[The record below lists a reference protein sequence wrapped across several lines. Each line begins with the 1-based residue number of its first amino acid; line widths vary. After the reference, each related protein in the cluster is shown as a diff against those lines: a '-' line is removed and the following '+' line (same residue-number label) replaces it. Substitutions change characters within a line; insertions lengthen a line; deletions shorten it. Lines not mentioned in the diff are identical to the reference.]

1 MILFLDTVSPLPE
14 FSLIGDNKII
24 FSKKIINNHHE
35 KMSDY
40 LIKSYTDLEKKFS
53 LDQKLENLIIN
64 IGPGSYTSLRIGI
77 AFFSGLSLSYQ
88 IDLKGIP
95 CVDFY
100 KYVIS
105 KDDLLLTGI
114 YINSANNQKF
124 ICIYDQK
131 KEYYNIH
138 KIESFNE
145 IENFKIKKVIS
156 NTELNKNNSNLFK
169 NIKYQSI
176 SFKEIIIK
184 NLDAIMKLESPKI
197 IEPIYISN
205 NKILN

>member
-100 KYVIS
+100 KYLIS

-114 YINSANNQKF
+114 YIHSANNQKF

-145 IENFKIKKVIS
+145 IENFKIKKIVS
-156 NTELNKNNSNLFK
+156 NTELNKNNSNFFK

-184 NLDAIMKLESPKI
+184 NLDAIMKLENSKI

>member
-77 AFFSGLSLSYQ
+77 AFFSGLSMSYQ

-105 KDDLLLTGI
+105 KDDLLFTGI

-145 IENFKIKKVIS
+145 IENFKIKKIIS
-156 NTELNKNNSNLFK
+156 NTELNKNNSNFFK

>member
-100 KYVIS
+100 KYLIS

-114 YINSANNQKF
+114 YIHSANNQKF

-145 IENFKIKKVIS
+145 IENFKIKKVVS

-184 NLDAIMKLESPKI
+184 NLDAIMRLESPKI

>member
-1 MILFLDTVSPLPE
+1 MILVLDTVSPLPE

-114 YINSANNQKF
+114 YIHSANNQKF

-184 NLDAIMKLESPKI
+184 NLDAIMFLESPKI

>member
-114 YINSANNQKF
+114 YIHSANNQKF

-145 IENFKIKKVIS
+145 IENFKIKKVVS

-184 NLDAIMKLESPKI
+184 NLDAIMKLENSKI

>member
-77 AFFSGLSLSYQ
+77 AFFLGLSLSYE

-100 KYVIS
+100 KYLIS

-145 IENFKIKKVIS
+145 IENFKIKKVVS
-156 NTELNKNNSNLFK
+156 NTELNKNNSNFFK

-184 NLDAIMKLESPKI
+184 NLDAIMRLESPKI

>member
-88 IDLKGIP
+88 IGLKGIP

-100 KYVIS
+100 KYIIS
-105 KDDLLLTGI
+105 KDDLLFTGI

-145 IENFKIKKVIS
+145 IENFKIKKIIS
-156 NTELNKNNSNLFK
+156 NTELNNNNPNPFK

-184 NLDAIMKLESPKI
+184 NLDAIMGLESPKI

>member
-77 AFFSGLSLSYQ
+77 AFFSGLSMSYQ

-105 KDDLLLTGI
+105 KDDLLVTGI
-114 YINSANNQKF
+114 YIHSANNQKF

-131 KEYYNIH
+131 KEYYNIY

-156 NTELNKNNSNLFK
+156 NTELNKNNSNFFK

-184 NLDAIMKLESPKI
+184 NLDAIMRLESPKI

>member
-1 MILFLDTVSPLPE
+1 MILFFDTVSPLPE
-14 FSLIGDNKII
+14 FSLIADNKII

-100 KYVIS
+100 KYLIS
-105 KDDLLLTGI
+105 KDDLLSTGI

-124 ICIYDQK
+124 ICIYDEK

-156 NTELNKNNSNLFK
+156 NTELNKNNSNFFK
-169 NIKYQSI
+169 NIEYQSI

-184 NLDAIMKLESPKI
+184 NLDAIMSLESPKI

>member
-100 KYVIS
+100 KYLIS

-124 ICIYDQK
+124 ICIYDEK

-145 IENFKIKKVIS
+145 IENFKIKKIIS

-176 SFKEIIIK
+176 GFKEIIIK
-184 NLDAIMKLESPKI
+184 NLDAIMKLENSKI

>member
-114 YINSANNQKF
+114 YIHSANNQKF

-156 NTELNKNNSNLFK
+156 NTELNKNNSNFFK

-184 NLDAIMKLESPKI
+184 NLDAIMFLESPKI

>member
-40 LIKSYTDLEKKFS
+40 LIKSYIDLEKKFS

-105 KDDLLLTGI
+105 KDDLLFTGI

-124 ICIYDQK
+124 ICIYDKK

-156 NTELNKNNSNLFK
+156 NTELNNNNSNLFK
-169 NIKYQSI
+169 DIKYQSI

>member
-77 AFFSGLSLSYQ
+77 AFFSGLSMSYQ

-105 KDDLLLTGI
+105 KDNLLFTGI
-114 YINSANNQKF
+114 YIHSANNQKF
-124 ICIYDQK
+124 ICIYDEK

-184 NLDAIMKLESPKI
+184 NLDAIMRLESHKI

>member
-100 KYVIS
+100 KYLIS

-124 ICIYDQK
+124 ICIYDEK
-131 KEYYNIH
+131 KEYYHIH

-145 IENFKIKKVIS
+145 IENFKIKKIIS
-156 NTELNKNNSNLFK
+156 NTELNKNNSNFFK

-184 NLDAIMKLESPKI
+184 NLDAIMRLESPKI

>member
-14 FSLIGDNKII
+14 FSLIADNKII

-40 LIKSYTDLEKKFS
+40 LIKSYIDLEKKFS

-105 KDDLLLTGI
+105 KDDLLFTGI

-124 ICIYDQK
+124 ICIYDEK

-156 NTELNKNNSNLFK
+156 NTELNKNNSNFFK

-184 NLDAIMKLESPKI
+184 NLDAIMKLENSKI

>member
-88 IDLKGIP
+88 IGLKGIP

-100 KYVIS
+100 KYIIS
-105 KDDLLLTGI
+105 KDDLLFTGI

-156 NTELNKNNSNLFK
+156 NTELNKNNSNFFK

-184 NLDAIMKLESPKI
+184 NLDVIMSLESPKI

>member
-77 AFFSGLSLSYQ
+77 AFFSGLSMSYQ

-100 KYVIS
+100 KYLIS

-114 YINSANNQKF
+114 YIHSANNQKF

-131 KEYYNIH
+131 KEYYNIY

-156 NTELNKNNSNLFK
+156 NTELNKNNSNFFK

-184 NLDAIMKLESPKI
+184 NLDAIMRLESPKI

>member
-100 KYVIS
+100 KYLIS
-105 KDDLLLTGI
+105 EDDLLLTGI
-114 YINSANNQKF
+114 YIHSANNQKF
-124 ICIYDQK
+124 MCIYDQK

-156 NTELNKNNSNLFK
+156 NTELNKNNSNFFK

-184 NLDAIMKLESPKI
+184 NLDAIMRLESPKI

>member
-14 FSLIGDNKII
+14 FSLIADNKII
-24 FSKKIINNHHE
+24 FSKKIINNQHE

-124 ICIYDQK
+124 I
-131 KEYYNIH
+131 
-138 KIESFNE
+138 
-145 IENFKIKKVIS
+145 
-156 NTELNKNNSNLFK
+156 
-169 NIKYQSI
+169 
-176 SFKEIIIK
+176 
-184 NLDAIMKLESPKI
+184 
-197 IEPIYISN
+197 
-205 NKILN
+205 

>member
-53 LDQKLENLIIN
+53 LDKKLENLIIN

-77 AFFSGLSLSYQ
+77 AFFSGLSMSYQ

-114 YINSANNQKF
+114 YIHSANNQKF

-156 NTELNKNNSNLFK
+156 NTELNKNNSNFFK

-184 NLDAIMKLESPKI
+184 NLDAIMRLESPKI

>member
-100 KYVIS
+100 KYLIS

-124 ICIYDQK
+124 ICIYDEK

-156 NTELNKNNSNLFK
+156 NTELNKNNSNFFK

-184 NLDAIMKLESPKI
+184 NLDAIMRLESPKI

>member
-40 LIKSYTDLEKKFS
+40 LIKSYTDLEKKFA

-77 AFFSGLSLSYQ
+77 AFFSGLSMSYQ

-105 KDDLLLTGI
+105 KDDLLFTGI

-156 NTELNKNNSNLFK
+156 NTELNKNNSNFFK

-184 NLDAIMKLESPKI
+184 NLDAIMRLESPKI

>member
-1 MILFLDTVSPLPE
+1 MILFLDTVSSLPE

-100 KYVIS
+100 KYLIS

-156 NTELNKNNSNLFK
+156 NTELNKNNSNFFK

-184 NLDAIMKLESPKI
+184 NLDAIMRLESPKI

>member
-77 AFFSGLSLSYQ
+77 AFFSGLSISYQ

-105 KDDLLLTGI
+105 KDDLLFTGI

-145 IENFKIKKVIS
+145 IENFKIKKIVS
-156 NTELNKNNSNLFK
+156 NTELNKNNSNFFK

-184 NLDAIMKLESPKI
+184 NLDAIMKLENSKI

>member
-1 MILFLDTVSPLPE
+1 MILFLDTISPLPE
-14 FSLIGDNKII
+14 FSLIADNKII

-100 KYVIS
+100 KYLIS
-105 KDDLLLTGI
+105 KDDLLSTGI

-156 NTELNKNNSNLFK
+156 NTELNKNNSNFFK
-169 NIKYQSI
+169 NIEYQSI

-184 NLDAIMKLESPKI
+184 NLDAIMSLESPKI

>member
-77 AFFSGLSLSYQ
+77 AFFSGLSISHQ

-105 KDDLLLTGI
+105 KDDLLVTGI
-114 YINSANNQKF
+114 YIHSANNQKF

-156 NTELNKNNSNLFK
+156 NTELNKNNSNFFK

>member
-77 AFFSGLSLSYQ
+77 AFFSGLSMSYQ
-88 IDLKGIP
+88 IDLKGMP

-105 KDDLLLTGI
+105 KDDLLFTGI
-114 YINSANNQKF
+114 YIHSANNQKF

-156 NTELNKNNSNLFK
+156 NTELNKNNSNFFK

-184 NLDAIMKLESPKI
+184 NLDAIMSLENSEI

>member
-14 FSLIGDNKII
+14 FSLIADNKII

-77 AFFSGLSLSYQ
+77 AFFSGLSMSYQ

-105 KDDLLLTGI
+105 KDDLLFTGI

-156 NTELNKNNSNLFK
+156 NTELNKNNSNFFK

-184 NLDAIMKLESPKI
+184 NLDAIMLLESPKI

>member
-1 MILFLDTVSPLPE
+1 MILFLDTISPLPE
-14 FSLIGDNKII
+14 FSLIADNKII

-100 KYVIS
+100 KYLIS
-105 KDDLLLTGI
+105 KEDLLITGI

-124 ICIYDQK
+124 ICIYDEK

-156 NTELNKNNSNLFK
+156 NTELNKNNSNFFK
-169 NIKYQSI
+169 NIEYQSI

-184 NLDAIMKLESPKI
+184 NLDAIMSLESPKI

>member
-77 AFFSGLSLSYQ
+77 AFFSGLSMSYQ

-100 KYVIS
+100 KYLIS

-114 YINSANNQKF
+114 YIYSANNQKF
-124 ICIYDQK
+124 ICIYDEK
-131 KEYYNIH
+131 KEHYNIH

-156 NTELNKNNSNLFK
+156 NTELNKNNSNFFK

>member
-77 AFFSGLSLSYQ
+77 AFFSGLSMSYQ

-100 KYVIS
+100 KYLIS

-114 YINSANNQKF
+114 YIYSANNQKF
-124 ICIYDQK
+124 ICIYDEK

-145 IENFKIKKVIS
+145 IKNFKIKKIIS
-156 NTELNKNNSNLFK
+156 NTELNKDNLNLFK

>member
-53 LDQKLENLIIN
+53 LDKKLENLIIN

-77 AFFSGLSLSYQ
+77 AFFSGLSMSYQ

-100 KYVIS
+100 KYLIS

-114 YINSANNQKF
+114 YIHSANNQKF

-184 NLDAIMKLESPKI
+184 NLDAIMRLESPKI

>member
-40 LIKSYTDLEKKFS
+40 LIKSYTDLEKKFA

-100 KYVIS
+100 KYLIS

-124 ICIYDQK
+124 ICIYDEK
-131 KEYYNIH
+131 KEHYNIH
-138 KIESFNE
+138 KIESFKE
-145 IENFKIKKVIS
+145 IENFKIKKIIS

>member
-77 AFFSGLSLSYQ
+77 AFFSGLSMSYQ

-100 KYVIS
+100 KYLIS

-124 ICIYDQK
+124 ICIYDEK
-131 KEYYNIH
+131 KEHYNIH

-156 NTELNKNNSNLFK
+156 NTELNKNNSNFFK

-184 NLDAIMKLESPKI
+184 NLDAIMSLESPKI